1 MFRTCRL
8 SLAVNRA
15 APAVSVSIVAA
26 SRARMAEVGSA
37 SVPPSVPPPPA
48 APTRSRRGS
57 VTKVESKKA
66 VTVPSSKSPT
76 RKVAKRKVEPV
87 GAAEVLGSIP
97 ASERPSRS
105 LNLVTIHTSRFAD
118 CISMI
123 TAAQLGPMIKPVTTA
138 VFNAVRYDPRRNA
151 AAESK

>member
-26 SRARMAEVGSA
+26 SRARMAEVGST
-37 SVPPSVPPPPA
+37 SVSPSAVPLPPA
-48 APTRSRRGS
+48 ARSRRGS

-87 GAAEVLGSIP
+87 GAAEVLGSVP